1 MTPELSLD
9 QIIETARWEE
19 EKECSR
25 QRGDHMQR
33 GDIYR
38 ERSVYDWC
46 MLLYRG
52 DQHNTV
58 KQLSSSFKKLVNLK
72 KILEESEHRRSLGQ

>member
-1 MTPELSLD
+1 MGGRLST
-9 QIIETARWEE
+9 EG
-19 EKECSR
+19 
-25 QRGDHMQR
+25 RGDVCV
-33 GDIYR
+33 DIYR